1 MWYFQV
7 NQEDL
12 RRPIY
17 LQLQKLATLTEVEI
31 FNEPYHNWCIF
42 QVERD
47 NYVTFTGTLDSEG
60 ISYEATTDRPL
71 REALLASMR

>member
-17 LQLQKLATLTEVEI
+17 QTLQKMAVLTEVEI

-42 QVERD
+42 QVERSQ
-47 NYVTFTGTLDSEG
+47 YVAFIEILDSDG
-60 ISYEATTDRPL
+60 VAYQATTDRPL
-71 REALLASMR
+71 REELLAGMR